1 MDGAGG
7 PVSVGGEEA
16 PGGSGRPLMFGS
28 GSKGRAILMQQV
40 RMLHA
45 VMLCV
50 CVCVCVCVCAR
61 AHGNQ
66 GY

>member
-1 MDGAGG
+1 
-7 PVSVGGEEA
+7 
-16 PGGSGRPLMFGS
+16 MFGS

-50 CVCVCVCVCAR
+50 CVCVCVCVHAR
-61 AHGNQ
+61 MAIKAIEA
-66 GY
+66 